1 MCQSPIANIDINKE
15 YDESLGTE
23 EVHYQSFSRMAAFFG
38 RDMQAHRH
46 DRYFQMHYL
55 DTGQIELQLPGREHT
70 LALLAQAVFTLLL
83 RNARLDDHAASGM
96 RGELKL
102 FQRFNQMID
111 SHFHQHWTV
120 PDYARELH
128 LTESRLTDICRR
140 FANRS
145 PKRLIFDRQLRE
157 AKRLLLFS
165 DSAVN
170 EIAWQLGFKD
180 PAQQLPGAK
189 STCVVIPGGAAL
201 AWAIDRRAGQRRASR

>member
-1 MCQSPIANIDINKE
+1 
-15 YDESLGTE
+15 
-23 EVHYQSFSRMAAFFG
+23 
-38 RDMQAHRH
+38 
-46 DRYFQMHYL
+46 
-55 DTGQIELQLPGREHT
+55 
-70 LALLAQAVFTLLL
+70 
-83 RNARLDDHAASGM
+83 M

-111 SHFHQHWTV
+111 SHYHQHWTV

-180 PAQQLPGAK
+180 PAYFARFLAARSAARPAATGRK
-189 STCVVIPGGAAL
+189 STGVVIPGGAAL
-201 AWAIDRRAGQRRASR
+201 AWATDRRAGQRRASR

>member
-1 MCQSPIANIDINKE
+1 
-15 YDESLGTE
+15 
-23 EVHYQSFSRMAAFFG
+23 
-38 RDMQAHRH
+38 
-46 DRYFQMHYL
+46 
-55 DTGQIELQLPGREHT
+55 
-70 LALLAQAVFTLLL
+70 
-83 RNARLDDHAASGM
+83 M

-111 SHFHQHWTV
+111 SHYHQHWTV
-120 PDYARELH
+120 PDYAGELH

-170 EIAWQLGFKD
+170 EIA
-180 PAQQLPGAK
+180 
-189 STCVVIPGGAAL
+189 SAA
-201 AWAIDRRAGQRRASR
+201 GV